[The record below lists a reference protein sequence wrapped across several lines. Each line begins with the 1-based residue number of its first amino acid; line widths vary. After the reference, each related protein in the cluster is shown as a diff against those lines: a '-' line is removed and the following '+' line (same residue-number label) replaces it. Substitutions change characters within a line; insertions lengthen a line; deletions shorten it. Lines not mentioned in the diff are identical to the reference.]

1 MNQRQ
6 SDIETLERKKT
17 IFLKYRKLFSF
28 SQTARPISFLSIQHF
43 PLTHL
48 GWEEN
53 CKSDITVF
61 CKCGGGEG
69 GNRKLVRP
77 AGRQGDNAISGPL
90 RHIEQITGVINTQL
104 YANMEL

>member
-6 SDIETLERKKT
+6 SDIETFERKKT

-48 GWEEN
+48 GWRKN
-53 CKSDITVF
+53 CKSDIILQVWRE
-61 CKCGGGEG
+61 GGREG

-90 RHIEQITGVINTQL
+90 RHFEQITGIINTQL
-104 YANMEL
+104 CGL